1 MLVLLSAK
9 MLHTVLGA
17 DRLKWAGFVR
27 EPSDLYR
34 SGGFPSA
41 ANVRLSS
48 SIRTGVASV
57 AALDHARLCQKLAE
71 LLGPTV
77 IQGAGD
83 RRQATKAEVR
93 VVKHHHRLDAVAR
106 AVARIEPARI
116 VEAAPHLTDAEVV
129 TLAARAAARLPA
141 AEADQAGYL
150 RSQALALVNEY
161 RLVGC
166 RVDARCRTASRP
178 RSKVSSTSP
187 TATSFW
193 IHPTSDSPATGPGP
207 AAGGGGRNGTWCWL
221 HRSGHTLTGPVL
233 DVAEAWCPSWAALL
247 ARWQAG

>member
-1 MLVLLSAK
+1 M
-9 MLHTVLGA
+9 
-17 DRLKWAGFVR
+17 
-27 EPSDLYR
+27 
-34 SGGFPSA
+34 SA
-41 ANVRLSS
+41 ANVRLQLQFDLELA
-48 SIRTGVASV
+48 VPASV

-77 IQGAGD
+77 IQGLPVIAGK
-83 RRQATKAEVR
+83 QLAKAEVR

-116 VEAAPHLTDAEVV
+116 VEAAPHLTDAEVA
-129 TLAARAAARLPA
+129 TLATRAAARLPA

-166 RVDARCRTASRP
+166 RVDALLSNGKPTQIEGKLNLTNGHIFLDASHRQT
-178 RSKVSSTSP
+178 RLQQ
-187 TATSFW
+187 AQ
-193 IHPTSDSPATGPGP
+193 GPLRVAVGETDVVL
-207 AAGGGGRNGTWCWL
+207 AAEC
-221 HRSGHTLTGPVL
+221 SGHTLTGPVL
-233 DVAEAWCPSWAALL
+233 DVAVKLLVPHRAALL

>member
-1 MLVLLSAK
+1 M
-9 MLHTVLGA
+9 
-17 DRLKWAGFVR
+17 
-27 EPSDLYR
+27 
-34 SGGFPSA
+34 SA
-41 ANVRLSS
+41 ANVRLQLQFDLELA
-48 SIRTGVASV
+48 VPASV

-77 IQGAGD
+77 IQGLPVIAGK
-83 RRQATKAEVR
+83 QLAKAEVR

-116 VEAAPHLTDAEVV
+116 VEAAPHLTDAEVA

-150 RSQALALVNEY
+150 RGQALALVNEY

-166 RVDARCRTASRP
+166 RVDALLSSGKPAQIEGKLNLTNGHIFLDASHRQT
-178 RSKVSSTSP
+178 RLQQ
-187 TATSFW
+187 AQ
-193 IHPTSDSPATGPGP
+193 GPLRVAVGETDVVL
-207 AAGGGGRNGTWCWL
+207 AAEC
-221 HRSGHTLTGPVL
+221 SGHTLTGPVL
-233 DVAEAWCPSWAALL
+233 DVAVKQLVPHRAALL

>member
-1 MLVLLSAK
+1 M
-9 MLHTVLGA
+9 
-17 DRLKWAGFVR
+17 
-27 EPSDLYR
+27 
-34 SGGFPSA
+34 SA
-41 ANVRLSS
+41 ANVRLQLQFDLELA
-48 SIRTGVASV
+48 VPASV

-77 IQGAGD
+77 IQGLPVIAGK
-83 RRQATKAEVR
+83 QLAKAEVR

-116 VEAAPHLTDAEVV
+116 VEAAPHLTDAEVA

-141 AEADQAGYL
+141 GEADQAAYL

-166 RVDARCRTASRP
+166 RVDALLSNGKPTQIEGKLNLTNGHIFLDASHRQT
-178 RSKVSSTSP
+178 RLQQ
-187 TATSFW
+187 AQ
-193 IHPTSDSPATGPGP
+193 GPLRVAVGETDVVL
-207 AAGGGGRNGTWCWL
+207 AAEC
-221 HRSGHTLTGPVL
+221 SGHTLTGPVL
-233 DVAEAWCPSWAALL
+233 DVAVKQLVPHRAALL

>member
-1 MLVLLSAK
+1 M
-9 MLHTVLGA
+9 
-17 DRLKWAGFVR
+17 
-27 EPSDLYR
+27 
-34 SGGFPSA
+34 SA
-41 ANVRLSS
+41 ANVRLQLQFDLELA
-48 SIRTGVASV
+48 VPASV

-77 IQGAGD
+77 IQGLPVIAGK
-83 RRQATKAEVR
+83 QLAKAEVR

-116 VEAAPHLTDAEVV
+116 VEAAPHLTDAEVA

-141 AEADQAGYL
+141 AEAEQAGYL

-166 RVDARCRTASRP
+166 RVDALLSNGKPTQIEGKLNLTNGHIFLDASHRQT
-178 RSKVSSTSP
+178 RLQQ
-187 TATSFW
+187 AQ
-193 IHPTSDSPATGPGP
+193 GPLRVAVGETDVVL
-207 AAGGGGRNGTWCWL
+207 AAEC
-221 HRSGHTLTGPVL
+221 SGHTLTGPVL
-233 DVAEAWCPSWAALL
+233 DVAVKQLVPYRAALL

>member
-1 MLVLLSAK
+1 M
-9 MLHTVLGA
+9 
-17 DRLKWAGFVR
+17 
-27 EPSDLYR
+27 
-34 SGGFPSA
+34 SA
-41 ANVRLSS
+41 ANVRLQLQFDLELA
-48 SIRTGVASV
+48 VPASV

-77 IQGAGD
+77 IQGLPVIAGK
-83 RRQATKAEVR
+83 QLAKAEVR

-116 VEAAPHLTDAEVV
+116 VEAAPHLTDAEVA

-150 RSQALALVNEY
+150 RSQALALINEY

-166 RVDARCRTASRP
+166 RVDALLSNGKPTQIEGKLNLTNGHIFLDASHRQT
-178 RSKVSSTSP
+178 RLQQ
-187 TATSFW
+187 AQ
-193 IHPTSDSPATGPGP
+193 GPLRVAVGETDVVL
-207 AAGGGGRNGTWCWL
+207 AAEC
-221 HRSGHTLTGPVL
+221 SGHTLTGPVL
-233 DVAEAWCPSWAALL
+233 DVAVKQLVPHRAALL

>member
-1 MLVLLSAK
+1 M
-9 MLHTVLGA
+9 
-17 DRLKWAGFVR
+17 
-27 EPSDLYR
+27 
-34 SGGFPSA
+34 SA
-41 ANVRLSS
+41 ANVRLQLQFDLELA
-48 SIRTGVASV
+48 VPASV

-77 IQGAGD
+77 IQGLPVIAGK
-83 RRQATKAEVR
+83 QLAKAEVR

-116 VEAAPHLTDAEVV
+116 VEAAPHLTDAEVA

-166 RVDARCRTASRP
+166 RVDALLSNGKPTQIEG
-178 RSKVSSTSP
+178 KLNLTNGHIFLDSSHRQTRLQQ
-187 TATSFW
+187 AQ
-193 IHPTSDSPATGPGP
+193 GPLRVAVGETDVVL
-207 AAGGGGRNGTWCWL
+207 AAEC
-221 HRSGHTLTGPVL
+221 SGHTLTGPVL
-233 DVAEAWCPSWAALL
+233 DVAVKQLVPHRPALL

>member
-1 MLVLLSAK
+1 M
-9 MLHTVLGA
+9 
-17 DRLKWAGFVR
+17 
-27 EPSDLYR
+27 
-34 SGGFPSA
+34 SA
-41 ANVRLSS
+41 ANVRLQLQFDLELA
-48 SIRTGVASV
+48 VPASV

-77 IQGAGD
+77 IQGLPVSAGK
-83 RRQATKAEVR
+83 QLAKAEVR

-116 VEAAPHLTDAEVV
+116 VEAAPHLTDAEVA

-166 RVDARCRTASRP
+166 RVDALLSNGKPTQIEGKLNLTNGHIFLDASHRQT
-178 RSKVSSTSP
+178 RLQQ
-187 TATSFW
+187 AQ
-193 IHPTSDSPATGPGP
+193 GPLRMAVGETDVVL
-207 AAGGGGRNGTWCWL
+207 AAEC
-221 HRSGHTLTGPVL
+221 SGHTLTGPVL
-233 DVAEAWCPSWAALL
+233 DVAVKQLVPHRAALL

>member
-1 MLVLLSAK
+1 M
-9 MLHTVLGA
+9 
-17 DRLKWAGFVR
+17 
-27 EPSDLYR
+27 
-34 SGGFPSA
+34 SA
-41 ANVRLSS
+41 ANVRLQLQFDLELA
-48 SIRTGVASV
+48 VPASV

-77 IQGAGD
+77 IQGLPVIAGK
-83 RRQATKAEVR
+83 QLAKAEVR

-116 VEAAPHLTDAEVV
+116 VEAAPHLTDAEVA

-141 AEADQAGYL
+141 AEADQAAYL

-166 RVDARCRTASRP
+166 RVDALLSNGKPTQIEGKLNLTNGHIFLDASHRQT
-178 RSKVSSTSP
+178 RLQQ
-187 TATSFW
+187 AQ
-193 IHPTSDSPATGPGP
+193 GPLRVAVGETDVVL
-207 AAGGGGRNGTWCWL
+207 AAEC
-221 HRSGHTLTGPVL
+221 SGHTLTGPVL
-233 DVAEAWCPSWAALL
+233 DVAVKQLVPHRPALL